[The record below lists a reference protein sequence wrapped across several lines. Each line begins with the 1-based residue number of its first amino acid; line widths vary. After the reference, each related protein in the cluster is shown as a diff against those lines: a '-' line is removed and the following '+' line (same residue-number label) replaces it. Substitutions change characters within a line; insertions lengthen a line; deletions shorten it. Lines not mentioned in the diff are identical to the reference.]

1 MPIVTKPSVHK
12 TLPHGFTLIE
22 LLVVIA
28 IIAILAALL
37 LPALSSA
44 KRKAQEINC
53 TSNLKQITLSGFMY
67 IQDTGKLI
75 TYYPYD
81 PTYVSTLWMGSLMK
95 YHAAVTKV
103 RLCPTAGTNSPSI
116 SGVGTA
122 DIAWEWGSTPP
133 MRGSYA
139 LNGWLYDM
147 SNDPYGSTSF
157 HFGSKETGI
166 QQPALTPAFTDSIWV
181 DGWPQAADP
190 PARDLYHG
198 NQTSG
203 SIGGGMGRITIAR
216 HGTNVKKNLTAT
228 SGRAMPGSISIG
240 YADVHVA
247 KVKLVNLYLQ
257 NWHKNYVP
265 PATIPAPQ

>member
-1 MPIVTKPSVHK
+1 MSLVINPSGHK
-12 TLPHGFTLIE
+12 TLRHGFTLIE

-28 IIAILAALL
+28 IIAVLAALL

-44 KRKAQEINC
+44 KRKAHEINC

-103 RLCPTAGTNSPSI
+103 RLCPTAGTNNPSP
-116 SGVGTA
+116 GTA
-122 DIAWEWGSTPP
+122 DIAWLWGSTPP

-139 LNGWLYDM
+139 MNGWMYDM
-147 SNDPYGSTSF
+147 SNDPYGSSAS

-166 QQPALTPAFTDSIWV
+166 QQPSRTPAFADCMWV
-181 DGWPQAADP
+181 DAWPQAADP
-190 PARDLYHG
+190 PARDLYNG
-198 NQTSG
+198 NATSG
-203 SIGGGMGRITIAR
+203 SIGGGMGRFTIAR
-216 HGTNVKKNLTAT
+216 HGTIVKKNARAT
-228 SGRAMPGSISIG
+228 SAQAMPGSINIG
-240 YADVHVA
+240 YADVHVS
-247 KVKLVNLYLQ
+247 KVKLVNLYVQ